1 MPPKTKYT
9 KEAIVSAG
17 LELVRHDGIDSLN
30 ARDLAARLG
39 SSTQPVFSRFPDM
52 DSLKSAVVEAAGSF
66 FSDYVQ
72 RAMENAVGMPKYK
85 ASGLAY
91 IRFASEER
99 ELFRLLFMTPGNS
112 DGGGRISPL
121 ADRLADIVSGDTGA
135 DHDSAMLIHCEN
147 WVFVHGLAV
156 MSAAGSNDWQQ
167 SLIERMVSDVYLG
180 LKKIYSEREEK
191 RIEE

>member
-9 KEAIVSAG
+9 KEEIVSAG
-17 LELVRHDGIDSLN
+17 LELVRQDGIDSLN
-30 ARDLAARLG
+30 ARNLAARIG

-52 DSLKSAVVEAAGSF
+52 DSLKSAVVEAAGNF

-112 DGGGRISPL
+112 GGGRIAPL
-121 ADRLADIVSGDTGA
+121 ADSLAGIVSGDTGA

-156 MSAAGSNDWQQ
+156 MSASGATDWQQ

-180 LKKIYSEREEK
+180 LKKVYSEREEN
-191 RIEE
+191 RIEK